1 MYLIELLK
9 KIFRDKNLGI
19 IIYLILNIFVVVMI
33 LSSFFA
39 SNKINGIL
47 FGIIAYLL
55 SVSIALSPIGE
66 WLLRLQTNCKVIKRV
81 DYLEKLNPLFEEV
94 YNKAKEI
101 DPSISSNIKLYMN
114 DNMEPN
120 AFATGRNT
128 ICLTKG
134 LLSYTDDEIKAI
146 FSHEFGHLRNK
157 DTDLLLLITVGN
169 FIIMFFFIVFR
180 LIFRTTGIIASI
192 INRSWGTLIITLFI
206 DTIYV
211 AMFSLW
217 TRLGAVLVLHSSRRS
232 EYEADKFA
240 FDTGYG
246 YYLAEALDKLSLY
259 SGERSKGIFDTLM
272 SSHPRTDDRIAKL
285 QELGVEYRRTF

>member
-1 MYLIELLK
+1 
-9 KIFRDKNLGI
+9 
-19 IIYLILNIFVVVMI
+19 
-33 LSSFFA
+33 
-39 SNKINGIL
+39 
-47 FGIIAYLL
+47 
-55 SVSIALSPIGE
+55 
-66 WLLRLQTNCKVIKRV
+66 
-81 DYLEKLNPLFEEV
+81 
-94 YNKAKEI
+94 
-101 DPSISSNIKLYMN
+101 
-114 DNMEPN
+114 
-120 AFATGRNT
+120 
-128 ICLTKG
+128 
-134 LLSYTDDEIKAI
+134 
-146 FSHEFGHLRNK
+146 
-157 DTDLLLLITVGN
+157 
-169 FIIMFFFIVFR
+169 MFFFIVFR

-259 SGERSKGIFDTLM
+259 SGERSKGIFATLM